1 MVQHFKN
8 VYSTVPAYR
17 QFLFDNGVTNIDD
30 INDFETFR
38 KKIPLTNKSNY
49 LSKYNLQDLCID
61 GTLDGN
67 DFYAV
72 SSGSTGST
80 HFLFLG

>member
-1 MVQHFKN
+1 MLEHLRK
-8 VYSTVPAYR
+8 VYASVPAYK
-17 QFLFDNGVTNIDD
+17 QFLADNGIANIDE
-30 INDFETFR
+30 IKDFESFR

-49 LSKYNLQDLCID
+49 LSKYKLEELCID

-72 SSGSTGST
+72 SSGSTGSISY
-80 HFLFLG
+80 FMY